1 LRTIT
6 STGAPPVGR
15 GRQREAEAQVDTA
28 LRVGEPTRLTHR
40 GGGLRLVLTVDFA
53 PVPASSG
60 GAGGI
65 LNPAG
70 GDVMGLENI
79 TPITVDQLLR
89 ALAALG

>member
-1 LRTIT
+1 M
-6 STGAPPVGR
+6 
-15 GRQREAEAQVDTA
+15 DTA

-60 GAGGI
+60 GCRWDPQPGR
-65 LNPAG
+65 